1 MTDPTRLEPKNGD
14 FVAYLDALQ
23 EESLEELRRANQAA
37 ISNPLKVPDAGEG
50 ETNLRQLEAEMK
62 RRAQADR
69 AQSPRQSQTS
79 ADIEA
84 ARRAKESVM
93 ESFRKANNA
102 GSAPSPAQQPMPQSA
117 PQPAPV
123 RLPTSMRKPKPG
135 LLGFIGG
142 ACIMIGFFLTF
153 ALVVDEEEELA
164 GPFIFLMCIGVLLI
178 RIAKARR

>member
-1 MTDPTRLEPKNGD
+1 MTDPIRLEPKNGD

-69 AQSPRQSQTS
+69 PQSPRQSKAS

-102 GSAPSPAQQPMPQSA
+102 GSTPSPAPQSA